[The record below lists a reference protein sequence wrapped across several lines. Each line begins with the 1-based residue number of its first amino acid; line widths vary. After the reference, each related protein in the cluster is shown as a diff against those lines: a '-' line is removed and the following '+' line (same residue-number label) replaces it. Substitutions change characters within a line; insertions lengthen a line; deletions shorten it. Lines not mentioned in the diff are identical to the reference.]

1 MAIWALAFCYS
12 TPILA
17 QPITPAD
24 DGTSTIVTP
33 NGEQFDIRGGR
44 HSSDGRNLFHSFDRF
59 GLEEGQTANFLAD
72 PNLSNILGRVTGRDP
87 SFING
92 LLQVSGGSA
101 NLFLINPAGIV
112 FGPSAALNVPADFT
126 ATTATGIGF
135 GNGDRFNVF
144 EHNNWANLVGAPN
157 RFEFAIAHPGAIV
170 NTGNLAVSPGG
181 NLSLL
186 GGTILNTGTL
196 QASGG
201 NVTVAAVPGASLV
214 RLSAGDN
221 LLSLEVAAASTGT
234 PFNLTPLALPQL
246 LAGGQEWGHASSVT
260 VNPDG
265 SFSLVGSQT
274 PIVPQTGDAIVS
286 GTVDVADG
294 DISDVSGSL
303 PLVSSSTVRIL
314 GDRIGLFDATLD
326 ASGTDGGGNIFIGGN
341 FRGQGPL
348 PNARVTFVDADTSIF
363 ADALQSRDG
372 GGDGGRVILWADD
385 TTQFFG
391 NISARGSAAPIPHT
405 PHPTPSSGGFVEV
418 SGKQNLMFRG
428 EVDTRA
434 PNGILGTLLLDPE
447 NIIIANGSGDGAA
460 DGTNLFAG
468 DLGGTA
474 GQILAGDSAPVTV
487 YELELESL
495 DGNTNIILE
504 ATNNITIEDLNDN
517 RLTLQPGTG
526 SVTFRADADG
536 VGGGSFSMNPDN
548 RILSPGRDVNISGA
562 SLVLGGINTSL
573 SGEDGGNI
581 TLRSSGGDLIAGDLW
596 AHSDSGRTG
605 GDISIEVAN
614 GFGSIDTRLGQLRSS
629 SVSGRAGNITLRT
642 HDGNILTHH
651 IRTDS
656 DGTGSGG
663 NILLEISGT
672 GSINIVT
679 GDLGSDSQAGDGGDI
694 ALITQSGNITTA
706 DLFSFSGGGGTAGD
720 ITFTVRQGGGSINIE
735 GLQAFSELGTGGNI
749 TLTTASG
756 NILVSN
762 NLLSFSRGVGNAG
775 DVTLRINEPGGRVET
790 IGAIAFSRMGDG
802 GNLSIF
808 SAGGDINVGGDLL
821 ADSQSG
827 GKVGDI
833 TIEIDGGTGSLN
845 ATGRSFFANATAEN
859 LGNGGTI
866 SIRVPGNVIT
876 NEISAVGGENGG
888 HISIVTGGSITV
900 GQILTGADSGDGGPI
915 DLEALGNITTAS
927 LESSAGTNGG
937 PISLISQMGSLNTN
951 GNLINS
957 IGGENGGDI
966 LLESAQDIT
975 IGGIGDTALL
985 NPVLLSGFNRDSG
998 NISLRTHGGSI
1009 DISGPLLT
1017 PSAFGQGGNVELYA
1031 ASHVTLNQV
1040 DARSLDGMGGTIAV
1054 NSGGSIYLN
1063 EDLETNQNNIILN
1076 APVILEGDVSLSTR
1090 TSGDILFNN
1099 TIDGEQNLG
1108 LNASG
1113 GNLQVLGSI
1122 GGKIPLA
1129 SIDILSSLNNG
1140 SIPIEIITMGDLNA
1154 EDLTSQ
1160 SRISLTSQNGN
1171 ITANTLDTSSI
1182 LASGD
1187 ITLSAQNIQLELIN
1201 SQSQNAT
1208 GGNVNIDLENHLQIS
1223 DSFVDRNGIDAS
1235 ISTAGATGGGSIV
1248 IRHGGNGEIPFTV
1261 GDAARNGTDGA
1272 ITRGNGS
1279 VETISTG
1286 EFFYTHTQD
1295 SERIQVISVPAPIET
1310 NSEIDSIDDESPSE
1324 MSPNPDETPSEGKD
1338 SSEPDDLVNDLGN
1351 ESNRNSDDAVD
1362 AMEDGADSMS
1372 DTDNNPT
1379 SMEDG
1384 NGANNPGN
1392 GGDGVD
1398 DAHSVDGD
1406 PINDLETFNPGNGGD
1421 GVDDS
1426 HSVDG
1431 DPINDLET
1439 FNPSNGDN
1447 GFDGENHVDGDPT
1460 NDLQTPNPG
1469 NGGNGV
1475 DDDSI
1480 EGDPTNNLETP
1491 NLDRTSDTTEG
1502 DGSSDIDLR
1511 EQLAREIAA
1520 SLDADLSLE
1529 EDEVTWT
1536 LPDPKQDISLKL
1548 ALGNPEG
1555 GVAAIDRFFE
1565 EQIEEEAGERLKE
1578 DEVEISAQAMR
1589 ETLKTIELETGKRAV
1604 IVYALTLPQ
1613 TQALATQSNSTGDR
1627 HGEQLTLVL
1636 VVPEGPPI
1644 VKTVNLESRQLK
1656 RTLGLFRQWINDYN
1670 SQSYL
1675 PSSQQLYRWL
1685 IQPLDEHL
1693 EALDIDTLIFAMD
1706 AGLQQL
1712 PLAALHDGEQFLIER
1727 YSLGSIPSLSLTDT
1741 RYRRL
1746 DKMQVLAMGAS
1757 EFPQSGNSSLPA
1769 VPLELALVA
1778 GSPSPLPDS
1787 TQALQESQRPFLERS
1802 GAGQAFLNEE
1812 FTLDNLIEQR
1822 QQQPFDIIHL
1832 ATHANFDT
1840 QNHDRAYIELW
1851 DARLS
1856 LDAMRLVEW
1865 YAPPIVELL
1874 VLSACETA
1882 VGNREAEL
1890 GFAGLA
1896 VRAGVKSVLA
1906 SLWLVG
1912 DTGTLAMMSQFY
1924 DRLQESPIK
1933 AEALRQAQLALA
1945 RGEVMVRDGHLIGNG
1960 MRIPLPPETGDW
1972 DDRDFSHPYFW
1983 SGFTMVGSPW

>member
-1 MAIWALAFCYS
+1 MFTRSAIAQIAIAFCYG
-12 TPILA
+12 TPSLA
-17 QPITPAD
+17 QPLTPAN
-24 DGTSTIVTP
+24 DGTGTIVTP
-33 NGEQFDIRGGR
+33 NGEQFDIHGGQR
-44 HSSDGRNLFHSFDRF
+44 SADGRNLFHSFDRF

-72 PNLSNILGRVTGRDP
+72 PNLSNILGRVTGAEP

-135 GNGDRFNVF
+135 GNGERFDVF
-144 EHNNWANLVGAPN
+144 ENNHWASLVGAPD

-221 LLSLEVAAASTGT
+221 LLSLEVAVATTVT
-234 PFNLTPLALPQL
+234 PLNLTPLSLPQL
-246 LAGGQEWGHASSVT
+246 LAGGEEWGHASSVT
-260 VNPDG
+260 VHPDG
-265 SFSLVGSQT
+265 LLSLVGSATQ
-274 PIVPQTGDAIVS
+274 IVPQAGDAIVS
-286 GTVDVADG
+286 GTVDVSDG
-294 DISDVSGSL
+294 DVSDVSGRL
-303 PLVSSSTVRIL
+303 PVVSSSTVRIL

-348 PNARVTFVDADTSIF
+348 PNARYTFVDADTSIL
-363 ADALQSRDG
+363 ADALQSPDG

-391 NISARGSAAPIPHT
+391 NISARGSASPTPHT

-418 SGKQNLMFRG
+418 SGKQHLTFRG

-434 PNGILGTLLLDPE
+434 PNGLWGTLLLDPE
-447 NIIIANGSGDGAA
+447 NIIIANGSGDGAG

-468 DLGGTA
+468 DIGGTA
-474 GQILAGDSAPVTV
+474 GQILVGDSAPVTV
-487 YELELESL
+487 YESELEAL

-504 ATNNITIEDLNDN
+504 ATNNITIEDLNDD
-517 RLTLQPGTG
+517 RLSLRPGSG

-536 VGGGSFSMNPDN
+536 VGGGSFSMNPDDS
-548 RILSPGRDVNISGA
+548 IFSQGRDVNISGA
-562 SLVLGGINTSL
+562 SLVLGNINTL
-573 SGEDGGNI
+573 LVGGDAGSI
-581 TLRSSGGDLIAGDLW
+581 TLRSSGGDIVAADVLAFSESGGTAGE
-596 AHSDSGRTG
+596 
-605 GDISIEVAN
+605 ISIEIAN
-614 GFGSIDTRLGQLRSS
+614 GPGSIDTRRGTLRSS

-642 HDGNILTHH
+642 YDGDIWTYN

-656 DGTGSGG
+656 DGTGPGG

-672 GSINIVT
+672 GSINT
-679 GDLGSDSQAGDGGDI
+679 TNGDLGSDSVDGDGGDI

-706 DLFSFSGGGGTAGD
+706 DVFSFSGGAGTGGD
-720 ITFTVRQGGGSINIE
+720 ITLTVRQGGGGINTL
-735 GLQAFSELGTGGNI
+735 GLQSFSELGTGGNI

-756 NILVSN
+756 NILASN
-762 NLLSFSRGVGNAG
+762 NLLSFSRGAGNAG
-775 DVTLRINEPGGRVET
+775 DVTLRVNEPGGRVDV
-790 IGAIAFSRMGDG
+790 IGAIAFSQMGDG

-808 SAGGDINVGGDLL
+808 SAGGDINVGGNWL

-827 GKVGDI
+827 GKAGDI

-845 ATGRSFFANATAEN
+845 ATDMSFFTNATPDN

-866 SIRVPGNVIT
+866 SIRVPENVIAE
-876 NEISAVGGENGG
+876 EIAATGGENGG
-888 HISIVTGGSITV
+888 NISIFSGGNITV
-900 GQILTGADSGDGGPI
+900 GEVLTGADLGDGGSSL
-915 DLEALGNITTAS
+915 LEAFGNITTAN
-927 LESSAGTNGG
+927 LESSAGMNAGS
-937 PISLISQMGSLNTN
+937 ISLVSQTGSLNTN
-951 GNLINS
+951 GNIINA

-966 LLESAQDIT
+966 LLESAQNIT

-998 NISLRTHGGSI
+998 NISLRSHDGAIEIT
-1009 DISGPLLT
+1009 GPLLT
-1017 PSAFGQGGNVELYA
+1017 PSALGRGGNVEINA

-1040 DARSLDGMGGTIAV
+1040 DARSLDAIGGTIEI
-1054 NSGGSIYLN
+1054 NSGGNLYLS
-1063 EDLETNQNNIILN
+1063 EDIETNQNNIILN
-1076 APVILEGDVSLSTR
+1076 APVILEGDVFISTLE
-1090 TSGDILFNN
+1090 SGNIYFNN
-1099 TIDGEQNLG
+1099 TINGDRDLS
-1108 LNASG
+1108 LNAPG
-1113 GNLQVLGSI
+1113 GNIQVFGSI
-1122 GGKIPLA
+1122 GGNIPLA
-1129 SIDILSSLNNG
+1129 SLEIISPLNNG
-1140 SIPIEIITMGDLNA
+1140 SNPIDITTTGTLNA
-1154 EDLTSQ
+1154 RDITSQ
-1160 SRISLTSQNGN
+1160 SRIDLTSQNGN

-1182 LASGD
+1182 LDSGD
-1187 ITLSAQNIQLELIN
+1187 ISLNAQNIQLDRIN
-1201 SQSQNAT
+1201 SQSQTAT
-1208 GGNVNIDLENHLQIS
+1208 GGNVNIDVENDLRIT
-1223 DSFVDRNGIDAS
+1223 DSFVDLNGINAS

-1248 IRHGGNGEIPFTV
+1248 IRHGGNGEIPFIV
-1261 GDAARNGTDGA
+1261 GDAAQNGTHGA
-1272 ITRGNGS
+1272 IARGNGS

-1286 EFFYTHTQD
+1286 DFFYTHTQD
-1295 SERIQVISVPAPIET
+1295 SGRIQVISVPAPIET
-1310 NSEIDSIDDESPSE
+1310 NSEIDATGDDTTDLFPLE
-1324 MSPNPDETPSEGKD
+1324 MSPNPEETEGTDNSELDD
-1338 SSEPDDLVNDLGN
+1338 SLNDIGGEDDL
-1351 ESNRNSDDAVD
+1351 NSGDDID
-1362 AMEDGADSMS
+1362 STGDGADSMS
-1372 DTDNNPT
+1372 DADNDPT
-1379 SMEDG
+1379 SIEDG
-1384 NGANNPGN
+1384 NDINNPSNEGN
-1392 GGDGVD
+1392 GIDDSDLNDGTQPNDSIGNGESNID
-1398 DAHSVDGD
+1398 DSNSPNGT
-1406 PINDLETFNPGNGGD
+1406 NDLD
-1421 GVDDS
+1421 IS
-1426 HSVDG
+1426 
-1431 DPINDLET
+1431 
-1439 FNPSNGDN
+1439 NPSNGDSGIDDANSSN
-1447 GFDGENHVDGDPT
+1447 GT
-1460 NDLQTPNPG
+1460 NDLDISNPS
-1469 NGGNGV
+1469 NGDSGI
-1475 DDDSI
+1475 DDSNSSNGTNDLDISNPSNGDRI
-1480 EGDPTNNLETP
+1480 ED
-1491 NLDRTSDTTEG
+1491 
-1502 DGSSDIDLR
+1502 SSSNADLR
-1511 EQLAREIAA
+1511 EELAREIAT
-1520 SLDADLSLE
+1520 SLNADLSLE
-1529 EDEVTWT
+1529 EDEVIWT

-1555 GVAAIDRFFE
+1555 GLAAIDRFFE
-1565 EQIEEEAGERLKE
+1565 EQIEEEAGEPLNS
-1578 DEVEISAQAMR
+1578 DEVEMSAQAMR

-1604 IVYALTLPQ
+1604 IIYALTLPQ
-1613 TQALATQSNSTGDR
+1613 TQALATQPNSTGDR
-1627 HGEQLTLVL
+1627 HAEQLTLVL

-1644 VKTVNLESRQLK
+1644 VKTVTLEPRQLD
-1656 RTLGLFRQWINDYN
+1656 RTLGLFRQSIVNYK

-1746 DKMQVLAMGAS
+1746 EKMQVLAMGAS

-1778 GSPSPLPDS
+1778 GSPSLLPDD
-1787 TQALQESQRPFLERS
+1787 TQARQENPRAFLDRS

-1832 ATHANFDT
+1832 ATHANFDP
-1840 QNHDRAYIELW
+1840 QNHHRAYIELW
-1851 DARLS
+1851 DTRLS

-1906 SLWLVG
+1906 SLWLV
-1912 DTGTLAMMSQFY
+1912 DDMGTLVMMSQFY
-1924 DRLQESPIK
+1924 HHLQEAPIK
-1933 AEALRQAQLALA
+1933 AEALRQAQLALL
-1945 RGEVMVRDGHLIGNG
+1945 RGDAIVRDGHLIGNG

-1972 DDRDFSHPYFW
+1972 DDLDFSHPYFW